1 MHSHT
6 RCLGVHLSKLM
17 PRSSFVQANAFIYIY
32 IYIYI
37 KVLSFFVSRN
47 ESVCDL
53 TKSKGECFT
62 EFPAESLIDQERVR
76 ISVT

>member
-1 MHSHT
+1 MS
-6 RCLGVHLSKLM
+6 LDNK
-17 PRSSFVQANAFIYIY
+17 RSLNYNIYIY
-32 IYIYI
+32 CP
-37 KVLSFFVSRN
+37 LFFVSRN

-53 TKSKGECFT
+53 TKSKGESFT